1 MLERVRTSWV
11 LLVVSLPHAAF
22 AVLACERDKSVAIT
36 AASEGRAESTHAAA
50 IRSDARA
57 APAPRVDDQPTGDA
71 FERFPGSAFSVE
83 QIVRVLGTSTFA
95 DLRPVGTSSV
105 VLRASL
111 DAPFR
116 AALKL
121 ASHDLPMAPATEAAA
136 YRLSRCLGLTTVP
149 PAVLRRLPY
158 RDVERAIDPRHIERW
173 AELALRVTVDSG
185 SQLEGAAI
193 FWVEGLRDL
202 SIAGR
207 EDRQPVLQVLLQG
220 SVVAAEQQ
228 LMAAQLSDLSVFD
241 LLLGNGDRWSGGNVQ
256 GDASGQWLYIRDH
269 DHAFATHLRSDV
281 EARLITQIGQVQRF
295 SRGLIAR
302 VRALTA
308 ADFEREWT
316 KDPLLATRG
325 AWLRERVL
333 PGVFARRAKLL
344 DHVQGLVLRHGEE
357 AVLSFP

>member
-11 LLVVSLPHAAF
+11 LLVVSLPHAAL
-22 AVLACERDKSVAIT
+22 AVLACERDAVALT
-36 AASEGRAESTHAAA
+36 AGAAYNTHAAA
-50 IRSDARA
+50 ISSEPHA
-57 APAPRVDDQPTGDA
+57 APAPRADDAHTGDA
-71 FERFPGSAFSVE
+71 FERFPGSTFSVE
-83 QIVRVLGTSTFA
+83 QIVRVLASSTFSE
-95 DLRPVGTSSV
+95 LRPVGTTSV

-121 ASHDLPMAPATEAAA
+121 ATQDLPMAPATEAAA

-158 RDVERAIDPRHIERW
+158 RDIERAIDPRHIERW
-173 AELALRVTVDSG
+173 AELAPRVTVDSG
-185 SQLEGAAI
+185 SQVEGVAI

-202 SIAGR
+202 AIAAR

-220 SVVAAEQQ
+220 SVVSAEQQ

-256 GDASGQWLYIRDH
+256 GDVSGQWLYIRDH
-269 DHAFATHLRSDV
+269 DHGFATHLRQDV
-281 EARLITQIGQVQRF
+281 EARLITQIAGVERF

-302 VRALTA
+302 VRSLTA

-316 KDPLLATRG
+316 RDPLLAARS

-344 DHVQGLVLRHGEE
+344 DHVQGLVLRHGED
-357 AVLSFP
+357 AVLAFP